1 MRSQNLENLP
11 NDYKELT
18 SYQFEQMPLQI
29 MQNVYPTS

>member
-18 SYQFEQMPLQI
+18 SYQFEQMPLADYAKRI
-29 MQNVYPTS
+29 SN